1 MLKGLELISSLLI
14 FIASDLLHN
23 LIRLALRRLRSAW
36 LFIVRVRWTTSSN
49 HESIE
54 FGSSRLGSAIG
65 WLKAADLLRACA
77 FKSRGKVVTS

>member
-1 MLKGLELISSLLI
+1 MGLELISNLLI

-23 LIRLALRRLRSAW
+23 LIRMALRRLRSAW
-36 LFIVRVRWTTSSN
+36 LFIVRVSWTTSAN
-49 HESIE
+49 HEAIE
-54 FGSSRLGSAIG
+54 LGSCSLGSAIG